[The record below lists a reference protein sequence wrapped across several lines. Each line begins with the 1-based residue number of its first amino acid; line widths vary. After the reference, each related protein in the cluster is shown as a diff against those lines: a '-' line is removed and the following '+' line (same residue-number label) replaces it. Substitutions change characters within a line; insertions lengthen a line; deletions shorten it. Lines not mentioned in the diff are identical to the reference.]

1 MSTFSINDDLKEI
14 DLILKSDYIII
25 LGQTPEGA
33 KFRPSDWCDRLY
45 STLRALSEEDY
56 EECKEFVFLV
66 NTKLGKGICLNCE
79 LNSVKPILFN
89 FFINFVKSNNLT
101 VKALMKN
108 DLAAEMLP
116 H

>member
-1 MSTFSINDDLKEI
+1 MSTFSINAELNEI

-25 LGQTPEGA
+25 LGQTVEGK

-56 EECKEFVFLV
+56 EQCKEFVFLV
-66 NTKLGKGICLNCE
+66 NTDLGKGICLNCE
-79 LNSVKPILFN
+79 LNAVKPILFN

-101 VKALMKN
+101 VKAVTKN
-108 DLAAEMLP
+108 DLAAQVVVT
-116 H
+116 